1 MKPQPAYISVPCS
14 ERLPDPSL
22 GEIFIVNCYSD
33 YNEHKSIF
41 EQFGT
46 FNPIA
51 KKFSCE
57 SKAIHAVSWL
67 EEKED
72 VFVLTK
78 EELKDFAEQAR
89 RYTINNALDCFDQ
102 AGNAVFVMGSTDDFF
117 EDWINT
123 QKP

>member
-89 RYTINNALDCFDQ
+89 RYTINNAQHVAQ

>member
-1 MKPQPAYISVPCS
+1 MKQQSAYIPVPVE
-14 ERLPDPSL
+14 ERLP
-22 GEIFIVNCYSD
+22 EIEKVYHTDVGKCKYLITPVGF
-33 YNEHKSIF
+33 
-41 EQFGT
+41 
-46 FNPIA
+46 PIKNGWQYGA
-51 KKFSCE
+51 TPTY
-57 SKAIHAVSWL
+57 WL
-67 EEKED
+67 EKKED

-89 RYTINNALDCFDQ
+89 RYTLNNAQHVAQ